1 MQPKFLRRVIDTLD
15 SKTVV
20 SAALL
25 AAICFLGLKLAAG
38 PLYAAYDADGCT
50 RAYSRA
56 RTRADSSRID
66 LHPYKKSVA
75 DKRGQCVQIRGQH
88 SDSTISVRTLL
99 PPL

>member
-1 MQPKFLRRVIDTLD
+1 MRPQFVGRLIGRLD
-15 SKTVV
+15 PKTVI
-20 SAALL
+20 SAALIV
-25 AAICFLGLKLAAG
+25 AICFLGLKLAAG

-56 RTRADSSRID
+56 HSRADSSRID

-75 DKRGQCVQIRGQH
+75 DRRGQCVQVRGQH
-88 SDSTISVRTLL
+88 SASTVIIPALL